1 MLQLKTFASQN
12 FCNSKLLQVNV
23 LMWALDLPTTDRPTT
38 LCIRQFDH
46 PTVSGLIV
54 PPTPAICPLVRP
66 SNRSSLRPIVQPSD

>member
-1 MLQLKTFASQN
+1 MLQLNTFASQN
-12 FCNSKLLQVNV
+12 FCNSKLFQVNV

-66 SNRSSLRPIVQPSD
+66 SNRSSLRPIAQPSD